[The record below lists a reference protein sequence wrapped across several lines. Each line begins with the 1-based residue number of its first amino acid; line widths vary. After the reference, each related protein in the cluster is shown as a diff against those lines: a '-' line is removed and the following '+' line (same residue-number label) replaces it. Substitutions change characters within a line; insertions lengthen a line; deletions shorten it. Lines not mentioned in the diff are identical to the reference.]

1 MRKCI
6 TTKSLLYALF
16 SLIIN
21 QLRCKLCRDYEP
33 KTFLIRFIC
42 LSQDLDLIDVLWRQ
56 DVDLGVGKEVFDP
69 GLRRELERERELELL
84 KEAEKV
90 SFLSCH

>member
-6 TTKSLLYALF
+6 ITMSRLYALF
-16 SLIIN
+16 GHIIN
-21 QLRCKLCRDYEP
+21 QLRCQLCRDYEL
-33 KTFLIRFIC
+33 KSFLIRFVC

-90 SFLSCH
+90 SFLSCQ